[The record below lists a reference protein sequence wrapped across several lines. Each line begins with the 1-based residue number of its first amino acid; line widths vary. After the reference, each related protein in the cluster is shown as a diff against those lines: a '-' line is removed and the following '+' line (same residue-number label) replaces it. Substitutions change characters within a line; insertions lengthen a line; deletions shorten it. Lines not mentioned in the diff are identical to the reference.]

1 MKSHPHYENPRIKKQ
16 GNGNASNGDVK
27 LSLTKTI
34 WFITMCII
42 AIIGGAMTLSLET
55 VLLFITFTGFTLCF
69 GHSLGMHRYLIHQ
82 SFQCSKW
89 LGYFLVHLGVIT
101 GLGGPFSM
109 IKTHDMRDWS
119 QRQHHC
125 HDYFG
130 HRQPFFTDGYWQ
142 LLCDI
147 HLKKPPQIIIEE
159 NYKNDPVLGFM
170 ERYWM
175 WQQLPWALI
184 LFALGGIA
192 WVIWG
197 ICARVAISITGHWLI
212 GYFAHN
218 QGGRSWH
225 INGAFVQ
232 GYNVPFAALI
242 TMGES
247 WHNNH
252 HAFPGSAKL
261 GLEKGQL
268 DPGWW
273 ILMLMQKAGWVWDI
287 KLPEH
292 LGPRQELTA
301 ISSEA

>member
-1 MKSHPHYENPRIKKQ
+1 MNRHPHYENARIKEK
-16 GNGNASNGDVK
+16 GNGNASTGEVK

-34 WFITMCII
+34 WFITMCLV
-42 AIIGGAMTLSLET
+42 ATIGGAMTASLET
-55 VLLFITFTGFTLCF
+55 VLLFLTFTGFTLCF

-101 GLGGPFSM
+101 GLGGPFAM
-109 IKTHDMRDWS
+109 IKTHDMRDWA
-119 QRQHHC
+119 QRQRHC

-130 HRQPFFTDGYWQ
+130 HRQSFFKDGYWQ

-147 HLKKPPQIIIEE
+147 HLKQPPQIIIEE
-159 NYKNDPVLGFM
+159 NYKNDPVLSFM
-170 ERYWM
+170 ERYWK
-175 WQQLPWALI
+175 WQQLPWAMI
-184 LFALGGIA
+184 LFALGGVA

-268 DPGWW
+268 DPGSWM
-273 ILMLMQKAGWVWDI
+273 LMLMQKAGWVWDI
-287 KLPEH
+287 KLPQH
-292 LGPRQELTA
+292 LAPRQELTA
-301 ISSEA
+301 RSNA